1 MELETGHSK
10 RSIFG
15 GNLFTLLS
23 ATPIE
28 LWKSQANQGTKTRSD
43 RQSGECLPEKEEW
56 HLKTQR
62 NASNNTCYVIN
73 GPIIHWYATVFVR

>member
-1 MELETGHSK
+1 MELEAGHSK

-28 LWKSQANQGTKTRSD
+28 LWNQANQGTKT
-43 RQSGECLPEKEEW
+43 
-56 HLKTQR
+56 
-62 NASNNTCYVIN
+62 
-73 GPIIHWYATVFVR
+73 